1 MLWRQGG
8 KLPCI
13 MAKPFKHNITIIQ
26 GATLRDVTTWKAGT
40 PAVPVDLTGCTARM
54 QVRAKIDSADTL
66 LNLTTE
72 NGGIILGGTAGTV
85 TVFLSATA
93 TAALTWKSGVYDLEV
108 QFGNGDVRRLLAG
121 SVAVSPEVTRT

>member
-1 MLWRQGG
+1 MSWRQGG
-8 KLPCI
+8 KLHCI

-54 QVRAKIDSADTL
+54 QVRAKIDSTDTL

-72 NGGIILGGTAGTV
+72 NGGINLGGTAGTV